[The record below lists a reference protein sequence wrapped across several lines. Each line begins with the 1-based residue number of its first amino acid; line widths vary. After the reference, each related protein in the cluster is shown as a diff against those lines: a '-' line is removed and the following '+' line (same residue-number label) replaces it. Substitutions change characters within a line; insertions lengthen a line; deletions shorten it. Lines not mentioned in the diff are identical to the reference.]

1 MEHIRWTAFGI
12 PVDQRAESAVIAWL
26 RHQTTVY
33 VNMKI
38 PRVKGKL
45 RKVRRILAEESRQL
59 LETYRKGRP
68 SDAAC
73 CPLQLALPQSGLKE
87 NST

>member
-1 MEHIRWTAFGI
+1 
-12 PVDQRAESAVIAWL
+12 
-26 RHQTTVY
+26 
-33 VNMKI
+33 MKI

-68 SDAAC
+68 TDAAS